1 MWEHCIKKPSLKI
14 LGNAVIFERLIDYKF
29 LEKNKKG
36 LCIFNCLIYDN
47 TL

>member
-1 MWEHCIKKPSLKI
+1 MWEHCIKNPSLKI
-14 LGNAVIFERLIDYKF
+14 LENAIIFERLIDYKF

-36 LCIFNCLIYDN
+36 LCYDN